1 MVESAPA
8 DGTFRPKYHDY
19 ICALPFLR
27 PAAAEA
33 GPLFAPLPLKPC
45 GVPADP
51 LPGDWKIPTAT
62 PVIFDVAQRRQVTV
76 QTQPIQLLYGGSS
89 GPGFSWTADG
99 QVRFRASERGYG
111 RVYME
116 EIDPRNGDAR
126 TLIEEVA
133 GEESSGF
140 APIVNSYGMVGD
152 RTISDGKQVLWTSER
167 DVSAHDIAGV
177 WVAFFPECQQ

>member
-19 ICALPFLR
+19 ICALPLC
-27 PAAAEA
+27 
-33 GPLFAPLPLKPC
+33 PLFAPLPLKAC
-45 GVPADP
+45 GLPADP
-51 LPGDWKIPTAT
+51 LPGDSKIPTAT

-89 GPGFSWTADG
+89 GPAFSWTADG

-133 GEESSGF
+133 GQESSGF

-167 DVSAHDIAGV
+167 DVSGHDITGV
-177 WVAFFPECQQ
+177 WVAYFQECQQ

>member
-1 MVESAPA
+1 MRCPS
-8 DGTFRPKYHDY
+8 
-19 ICALPFLR
+19 
-27 PAAAEA
+27 
-33 GPLFAPLPLKPC
+33 GPLLAPLPLKAC
-45 GVPADP
+45 GLPADP
-51 LPGDWKIPTAT
+51 LPGDYKIPTAT

-89 GPGFSWTADG
+89 GPAFSWTTDG

-133 GEESSGF
+133 GSGSESMRAQFASSLAKAESEATAEAEE
-140 APIVNSYGMVGD
+140 N
-152 RTISDGKQVLWTSER
+152 
-167 DVSAHDIAGV
+167 
-177 WVAFFPECQQ
+177 

>member
-1 MVESAPA
+1 MW
-8 DGTFRPKYHDY
+8 H
-19 ICALPFLR
+19 
-27 PAAAEA
+27 
-33 GPLFAPLPLKPC
+33 
-45 GVPADP
+45 ADP
-51 LPGDWKIPTAT
+51 LPGDYKIPTAA
-62 PVIFDVAQRRQVTV
+62 PIIFDVAQRRLVTV

-89 GPGFSWTADG
+89 GPAFSWTADG

-167 DVSAHDIAGV
+167 DVSGHDIAGGLGCILPRV
-177 WVAFFPECQQ
+177 PAMIVRTGLDAHLPLQP